1 MSAQSIHVHSERM
14 STPGEN
20 NSGGVVNDIII
31 TSWII
36 LWCIHTLLVL
46 RGVILAGGG
55 GGALL
60 SGERWS
66 EPVLKN

>member
-1 MSAQSIHVHSERM
+1 MTSSLHHGSFY
-14 STPGEN
+14 
-20 NSGGVVNDIII
+20 GV
-31 TSWII
+31 
-36 LWCIHTLLVL
+36 LYIHTLLVL
-46 RGVILAGGG
+46 RGVILVGGG